1 MMFTWLAPY
10 KLMIEI
16 AVFGLMAAGVVYEGH
31 AFLVH
36 KQQIGYDKAVAEYT
50 QKENEALKAAAEKT
64 AALQKQLD
72 AANQHAQIREQTI
85 KSLAAAATTASGG
98 LHDTIAV
105 IGRSMPGASIDAL
118 RVATITLAGVLND
131 CQNTYRAMAE
141 IADRHASDVKT
152 MTEEWP
158 K

>member
-1 MMFTWLAPY
+1 MFTWLAPY

-16 AVFGLMAAGVVYEGH
+16 AVFGALAAGVVYEGH
-31 AFLVH
+31 VFLVH
-36 KQQIGYDKAVAEYT
+36 EQQIGYDKAVAEFT

-72 AANQHAQIREQTI
+72 EANQHAQIREQTI
-85 KSLAAAATTASGG
+85 KSLAAAANTASGG
-98 LHDTIAV
+98 LHDTIAA
-105 IGRSMPGASIDAL
+105 IGRSVPSASIDAL
-118 RVATITLAGVLND
+118 RVAVTTFGTVLND

-152 MTEEWP
+152 LTEAWP